1 MWLGISASIFETAT
15 GAMPEIEVAGI
26 NRRRTKRART
36 KGRHTARIF
45 AANAFLSVRKCTP
58 REKERER
65 VDERKCINLS
75 VNAHEQPGEFLRC
88 GKSAGETIKYSTRD
102 GIDVCAGEFIHRP
115 SRAGTLFT
123 TGEIFAGKQ
132 LHASR
137 FFTANIDQFFCGWNT
152 NFFCILCLLRI
163 FSFGCCWD
171 VFNEKSG
178 KFT

>member
-1 MWLGISASIFETAT
+1 
-15 GAMPEIEVAGI
+15 
-26 NRRRTKRART
+26 
-36 KGRHTARIF
+36 
-45 AANAFLSVRKCTP
+45 
-58 REKERER
+58 
-65 VDERKCINLS
+65 
-75 VNAHEQPGEFLRC
+75 LRC

-137 FFTANIDQFFCGWNT
+137 FFTANIDQFFCVWNT
-152 NFFCILCLLRI
+152 NLFCVLLRI

-171 VFNEKSG
+171 SSIKKSG
-178 KFT
+178 WVTK